1 MKDSV
6 PLNDEQR
13 RFATENH
20 NLVYAFLNEKNLPE
34 DEFYD
39 VVIFG
44 YLQAVYEYTT
54 KPLIQKYSFA
64 TIAWR
69 RMGSRLANYYRDL
82 SSSKRCAQTVSLYA
96 LADSNDL
103 TWEETLADMDDCMAE
118 YESELLLHDL
128 AMRLPRQQMNILHM
142 KANGYGVRE
151 TAKKQK
157 VTIRTVRSI
166 LDDAYDVVVSVCGV

>member
-13 RFATENH
+13 QFAEENH
-20 NLVYAFLNEKNLPE
+20 NLVYAFLHEKELPE

-54 KPLIQKYSFA
+54 KPLVQKYSFS

-69 RMGSRLANYYRDL
+69 RMDSRLSNHYRYL
-82 SSSKRCAQTVSLYA
+82 SVPKRCAQTVSLYA
-96 LADSNDL
+96 PADNSGL
-103 TWEETLADMDDCMAE
+103 TWEETIGIMDDCMAE
-118 YESELLLHDL
+118 FESELMLHDL
-128 AMRLPRQQMNILHM
+128 AKKLPRPQMNILYM

-151 TAKKQK
+151 IAKKQK
-157 VTIRTVRSI
+157 ITIRSVRSI
-166 LDDAYDVVVSVCGV
+166 LDDAYDVVISVCGG